1 VAQRLTCAT
10 RLSPG
15 HADAF
20 LVSAGS
26 GVITLGLPDSPG
38 VPKGA
43 AAGTLTA
50 AYNDLDSVKALLEAN
65 KEEGVSS
72 HVPLCVFF
80 YFCMCSCC
88 PGLLTCRDFESDKDP
103 REGLTGMFHVHDV
116 FISML
121 GMVNNI
127 CGVESLQGYSKLQC
141 RCLSSMFQFGAVLL
155 CGGLICK

>member
-1 VAQRLTCAT
+1 MVQMDGRWMVQMDGRWIPIPDVSMGLKGGTEPDVCDKGGTEADLCDKGGREPDVCDKGGTKADVCDKGGREADVCDKC
-10 RLSPG
+10 LSPG

-65 KEEGVSS
+65 KEEGVSAHMS
-72 HVPLCVFF
+72 LCVFF
-80 YFCMCSCC
+80 CFCMCSCC
-88 PGLLTCRDFESDKDP
+88 PGILT
-103 REGLTGMFHVHDV
+103 
-116 FISML
+116 
-121 GMVNNI
+121 
-127 CGVESLQGYSKLQC
+127 
-141 RCLSSMFQFGAVLL
+141 
-155 CGGLICK
+155 